1 MSSLALSLARVLA
14 LGAALL
20 AASAFLAAEAAASH
34 PGAVKPPA
42 SLTVTKQLGA
52 APAGVTDLKF
62 RELFKLPV
70 GPKGLEP
77 TEKLAGLDGKRV
89 RIIGYM
95 VQQDPPIAGGFML
108 SPLPV
113 AAGDA
118 DDAYA
123 DDIPASAIFV
133 TLPKGAGVIV
143 PPLAGLIQL
152 TGTLRVGAREM
163 TGAGRVAPAV
173 LELDGAPE
181 RSLLR
186 HAKTIAKSSAKAR

>member
-1 MSSLALSLARVLA
+1 MHRSIRFAFTIGALFVSMTVAHATQSAARPSKTP
-14 LGAALL
+14 
-20 AASAFLAAEAAASH
+20 SA
-34 PGAVKPPA
+34 
-42 SLTVTKQLGA
+42 LTVSKQLP
-52 APAGVTDLKF
+52 APPSGVTDLKF

-70 GPKGLEP
+70 GPKGLD
-77 TEKLAGLDGKRV
+77 TTDKLKSLDGKRV
-89 RIIGYM
+89 RIVGYM

-133 TLPKGAGVIV
+133 TLPKGADTVV

-152 TGTLRVGAREM
+152 SGTLRVGAREM
-163 TGAGRVAPAV
+163 AGAGRVAPAV
-173 LELDGAPE
+173 LELDREPE
-181 RSLLR
+181 RILLR
-186 HAKTIAKSSAKAR
+186 HAKTISKSPAKTR

>member
-14 LGAALL
+14 LGAALF
-20 AASAFLAAEAAASH
+20 AASAVPAHAAAGH
-34 PGAVKPPA
+34 PGVVKPPA
-42 SLTVTKQLGA
+42 SLAVTKPLGA

-70 GPKGLEP
+70 GPQGLEP

-89 RIIGYM
+89 RIVGYM
-95 VQQDPPIAGGFML
+95 VQQEPPIAGGFML

-118 DDAYA
+118 DDSYA

-133 TLPKGAGVIV
+133 TLPKGADTIV

-152 TGTLRVGAREM
+152 TGTLHVGARDM
-163 TGAGRVAPAV
+163 AGAGRVAPAV
-173 LELDGAPE
+173 LELDRAPE

-186 HAKTIAKSSAKAR
+186 QAKTIATSSAKAR